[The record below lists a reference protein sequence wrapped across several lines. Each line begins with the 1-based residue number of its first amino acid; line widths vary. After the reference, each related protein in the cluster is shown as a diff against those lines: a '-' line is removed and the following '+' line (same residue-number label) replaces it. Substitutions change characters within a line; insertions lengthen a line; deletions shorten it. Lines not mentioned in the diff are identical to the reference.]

1 MTFRGSE
8 FGGPQFGW
16 GSVPNSPETGGGR
29 TQHNSGRVR
38 GQFGASPEA
47 GLRRGEWQRQG
58 RAPDAAAGYGWEYQ
72 GGAGRDA
79 RTLRSEA
86 GMGSRGYYEARLA
99 EERSGGLPRE
109 RQRFSGDRMWDRMAG
124 DRSRGTGRGM
134 GGYGRDFAPRY
145 GRDYDDRAPLEGG
158 FDRLE
163 RLEHDPRWQGDSHR
177 IRRELETGPGRTRW
191 NWRDDSEVTR
201 DRGIL
206 RGYDGGFG
214 FRRPR

>member
-1 MTFRGSE
+1 MAFRGSE
-8 FGGPQFGW
+8 FGGPQYGW
-16 GSVPNSPETGGGR
+16 GSGHGGGMHQGN
-29 TQHNSGRVR
+29 TGRVR

-72 GGAGRDA
+72 GGVGRDA
-79 RTLRSEA
+79 RTLRTEA
-86 GMGSRGYYEARLA
+86 GMGPRGYYEARLA

-109 RQRFSGDRMWDRMAG
+109 RQRFSGDRVWDQMAG
-124 DRSRGTGRGM
+124 DPSRGTGRGM
-134 GGYGRDFAPRY
+134 GRGYAQDY
-145 GRDYDDRAPLEGG
+145 GRDYGGHDRLEDD
-158 FDRLE
+158 FDRLA
-163 RLEHDPRWQGDSHR
+163 RLERDPRWQGDSQR

-191 NWRDDSEVTR
+191 NWRNDHEVTR